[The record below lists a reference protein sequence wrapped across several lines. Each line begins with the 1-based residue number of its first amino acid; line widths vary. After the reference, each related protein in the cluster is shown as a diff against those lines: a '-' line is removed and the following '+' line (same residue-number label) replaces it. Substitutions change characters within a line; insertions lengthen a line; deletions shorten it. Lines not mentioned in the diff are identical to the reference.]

1 MMAKLT
7 MTDGCSVTI
16 HNIALFHG
24 DTDITFEET
33 PDGVAQSVLRREP
46 DRCEYT
52 LPRKSSLKLRYE
64 THCEIE
70 LSSAEVLTLTDFQ
83 TIRDSHG
90 SANVRVRS
98 LVKKEGE

>member
-16 HNIALFHG
+16 HNVALFRG

-33 PDGVAQSVLRREP
+33 PAGVGQPVGRREP

-52 LPRKSSLKLRYE
+52 LSRKSSMKLRYA
-64 THCEIE
+64 TNGEIE
-70 LSSAEVLTLTDFQ
+70 LSSAEVFALTDFE

-90 SANVRVRS
+90 SPNVRVRS
-98 LVKKEGE
+98 CVKKRGE